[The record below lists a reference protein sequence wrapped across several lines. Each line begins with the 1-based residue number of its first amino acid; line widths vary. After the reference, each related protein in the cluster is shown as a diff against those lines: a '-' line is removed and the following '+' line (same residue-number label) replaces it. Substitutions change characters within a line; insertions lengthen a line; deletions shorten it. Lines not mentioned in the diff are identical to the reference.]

1 MQPIIPI
8 LTQTEAQAFVDAHC
22 KASPFL
28 DASDAQKA
36 CEKTVSTII
45 ADVRTRGDAVL
56 YELAARFGDSL
67 KPQQPIK
74 IDAET
79 IMQANSRVSA
89 EAKAT
94 LAEVA
99 KNIATFGQL
108 MMDSLPK
115 TAQTLSQQGYEA
127 SFSFKP
133 VQSVACYVPAGRYP
147 LVSSALMTAV
157 TAKTAGVPFVA
168 IACANPADE
177 VLYVAQL
184 LGIDAVY
191 RVGGAQ
197 ALAAFAF
204 GTQQIPQVDMVVG
217 PGNAYVNEAKRQLQ
231 GTVGIDM
238 LAGPSEVVVVADETA
253 NVDWVAADLLAQA
266 EHDPDARVYLVTPSL
281 TLAQALQPVLAQKLT
296 ELNLPTFLAE
306 SSLANSAILVFEN
319 DIPACIE
326 ATNALAPE
334 HLQLHGAVWEQQL
347 EKFLH
352 YGAVFTSEH
361 ATVAHGDYVAG
372 PNHTLPTG
380 RSARFSSGLSPMTFL
395 RVQNQIRVNPK
406 NAYLGQHTQAMAG
419 FEGLIAHGYS
429 AKIRQYHQT
438 VKPLF

>member
-1 MQPIIPI
+1 MTPIIPI
-8 LTQTEAQAFVDAHC
+8 LTQAKAQAFVEAHC

-36 CEKTVSTII
+36 CEQTVATII
-45 ADVRTRGDAVL
+45 ADVRTKGDAVL
-56 YELAARFGDSL
+56 YELATRFGDSL
-67 KPQQPIK
+67 QPEQPIK

-79 IMQANSRVSA
+79 IIQASNRVSA

-94 LAEVA
+94 LQEVA
-99 KNIATFGQL
+99 KNIETFGQL
-108 MMDSLPK
+108 MMDRLPK
-115 TAQTLSQQGYEA
+115 TPQTMGQQGYKA

-133 VQSVACYVPAGRYP
+133 VQSAVCYVPAGRYP

-177 VLYVAQL
+177 ILTVAQL

-204 GTQQIPQVDMVVG
+204 GTAQIPQVDMIVG

-253 NVDWVAADLLAQA
+253 NSDWVAADLLAQA

-281 TLAQALQPVLAQKLT
+281 ALAETLQPILAKRLVPKKRFLASQRNIFGVLTLAKLSIFAH
-296 ELNLPTFLAE
+296 LP
-306 SSLANSAILVFEN
+306 
-319 DIPACIE
+319 
-326 ATNALAPE
+326 
-334 HLQLHGAVWEQQL
+334 QEQ
-347 EKFLH
+347 F
-352 YGAVFTSEH
+352 
-361 ATVAHGDYVAG
+361 
-372 PNHTLPTG
+372 
-380 RSARFSSGLSPMTFL
+380 
-395 RVQNQIRVNPK
+395 
-406 NAYLGQHTQAMAG
+406 
-419 FEGLIAHGYS
+419 
-429 AKIRQYHQT
+429 
-438 VKPLF
+438 

>member
-1 MQPIIPI
+1 MQPIIPV
-8 LTQTEAQAFVDAHC
+8 LTNTDAQAFVAERC

-28 DASDAQKA
+28 DASEAQKA
-36 CEKTVSTII
+36 CEKTVATII

-56 YELAARFGDSL
+56 YELAARFSDSL
-67 KPQQPIK
+67 QAGQSIK

-79 IMQANSRVSA
+79 IHQASNRVSP
-89 EAKAT
+89 EAKLT
-94 LAEVA
+94 LQTVA
-99 KNIATFGQL
+99 KNIETFGQL
-108 MMDSLPK
+108 MIDSLPK
-115 TAQTLSQQGYEA
+115 APQTMAQQGYEA

-177 VLYVAQL
+177 ILYVAQL

-204 GTQQIPQVDMVVG
+204 GTQQIPQVDMIVG

-253 NVDWVAADLLAQA
+253 NPDWVVADLLAQA
-266 EHDPDARVYLVTPSL
+266 EHDPDARVYLL
-281 TLAQALQPVLAQKLT
+281 TSSSALAQAIQPILAERLVA
-296 ELNLPTFLAE
+296 LNLPTFLAE
-306 SSLANSAILVFEN
+306 SSLAQSAVLVFEN
-319 DIPACIE
+319 DSSACIK
-326 ATNALAPE
+326 AANALAPE
-334 HLQLHGAVWEQQL
+334 HLQLHGDGFTQQL
-347 EKFLH
+347 DQFLH
-352 YGAVFTSEH
+352 YGAVFTSQH
-361 ATVAHGDYVAG
+361 TTVAHGDYVAG

-380 RSARFSSGLSPMTFL
+380 RSARFSSGLSPLTFL
-395 RVQNQIRVNPK
+395 RVQNQVRVSQPNV
-406 NAYLGQHTQAMAG
+406 YLSQHTQAMAG

-429 AKIRQYHQT
+429 AKIRT
-438 VKPLF
+438 ERLG

>member
-1 MQPIIPI
+1 MTTIIPI
-8 LTQTEAQAFVDAHC
+8 LTQAEAQAFVEAQC

-28 DASDAQKA
+28 DASEAQKA

-56 YELAARFGDSL
+56 YELATRFGDSL
-67 KPQQPIK
+67 QPEQPIK
-74 IDAET
+74 IEAE
-79 IMQANSRVSA
+79 IIAQASNRVSE
-89 EAKAT
+89 EAKNT
-94 LAEVA
+94 LKEVA
-99 KNIATFGQL
+99 KNIESFGKL
-108 MMDSLPK
+108 MMNSLPK
-115 TAQTLSQQGYEA
+115 VPQTMAQNGYEA

-133 VQSVACYVPAGRYP
+133 VQSAMCYVPAGRYP

-177 VLYVAQL
+177 ILYVAQL

-204 GTQQIPQVDMVVG
+204 GTQQIPQVDMIVG

-238 LAGPSEVVVVADETA
+238 LAGPSEVVVVADESA
-253 NVDWVAADLLAQA
+253 NPEWVASDLMAQA

-281 TLAQALQPVLAQKLT
+281 ALAEALQPILAKRLV
-296 ELNLPTFLAE
+296 ELNLPSFLVE
-306 SSLANSAILVFEN
+306 SSLAQSAILVFEN
-319 DIPACIE
+319 DVPACIE

-334 HLQLHGAVWEQQL
+334 HLQLHGDVFTNQL
-347 EKFLH
+347 DHFLH
-352 YGAVFTSEH
+352 YGAVFTSEN

-380 RSARFSSGLSPMTFL
+380 RSARFSSGLSPLTFL
-395 RVQNQIRVNPK
+395 RVQNQVRVNKP
-406 NAYLGQHTQAMAG
+406 NVYLSQHTQAMAG

-429 AKIRQYHQT
+429 AKIRTQS
-438 VKPLF
+438 